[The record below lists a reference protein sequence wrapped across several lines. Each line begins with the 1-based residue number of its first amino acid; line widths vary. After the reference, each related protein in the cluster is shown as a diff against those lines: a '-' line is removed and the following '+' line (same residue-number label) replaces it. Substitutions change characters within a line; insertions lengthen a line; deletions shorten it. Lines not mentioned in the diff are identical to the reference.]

1 MHCGEDDADYLNNP
15 ELGVKRQGLHVLWQG
30 PAEKPRLQ
38 GFKGF
43 NPCVTLTS
51 THNLDLIPL
60 FYQDYSRIHSR
71 VNLTLRVRWLLLG
84 GDKKLVALQVPAH
97 GCICLKLYTHH

>member
-38 GFKGF
+38 GFKLGSLPSTLEF
-43 NPCVTLTS
+43 ASLDSSLVTE
-51 THNLDLIPL
+51 
-60 FYQDYSRIHSR
+60 F
-71 VNLTLRVRWLLLG
+71 
-84 GDKKLVALQVPAH
+84 
-97 GCICLKLYTHH
+97 